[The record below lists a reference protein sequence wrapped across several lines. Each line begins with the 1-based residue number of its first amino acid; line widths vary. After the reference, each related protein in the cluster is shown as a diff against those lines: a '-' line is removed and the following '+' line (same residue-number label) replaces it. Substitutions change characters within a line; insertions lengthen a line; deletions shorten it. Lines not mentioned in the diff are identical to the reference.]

1 MLSKLNFPHIGH
13 RILKSAAGVFLCFI
27 VYLLRNRNGIPL
39 YTMLAVLWCVQPYTD
54 KTMTMAYQRT
64 VGTLI
69 GAFFGLIT
77 ILLEI
82 YIIPVYD
89 TLAGFAVISAMII
102 PVIYTT
108 VVINKKNASYFSC
121 VVFLSITVSHLT
133 DENPFLFVFNRT
145 LDTFIGIIIGVVVNS
160 ARMPRKKV
168 KDKLFVAELD
178 DMLSPVKDELQPYS
192 KVEINRMLSDGLKLT
207 ISTMRTPAS
216 LMKPLADIH
225 LNMPVVVMN
234 GAALYDIK
242 ENTYVKAY
250 IISNSTCLKIKEII
264 DKADMNCFINALSDD
279 NLMIYYDRLENQA
292 ERTIFS
298 QLKKSP
304 YRNYIKRAPSS
315 EDRVI
320 YLMIIDKSEKIAK
333 LYKAVSESEVGSHIK
348 ILTYPSDDFKGYSYI
363 KIYNKNANKHN
374 MIQYLMDEY
383 GISSALTIGAHDNND
398 IKASGRSLNSIAKEL
413 KRNFKPMIFTK

>member
-1 MLSKLNFPHIGH
+1 MLSNLKFPHIGH

-54 KTMTMAYQRT
+54 KTLTMAYQRT
-64 VGTLI
+64 AGTLI

-82 YIIPVYD
+82 YVIPVYD
-89 TLAGFAVISAMII
+89 TWTGFAIISAMII

-121 VVFLSITVSHLT
+121 VVFLSITVSHLS

-145 LDTFIGIIIGVVVNS
+145 LDTFIGIIIGVAVNS
-160 ARMPRKKV
+160 AGLPGKKV

-192 KVEINRMLSDGLKLT
+192 KVEINRMLADGLKLT

-264 DKADMNCFINALSDD
+264 NKANMNCFINALSDD
-279 NLMIYYDRLENQA
+279 NLMIYYDNLENQA
-292 ERTIFS
+292 EQTIFS
-298 QLKKSP
+298 KMKKSP
-304 YRNYIKRAPSS
+304 YRNYIKRAPSP

-320 YLMIIDKSEKIAK
+320 YLMTVDKTEKISE
-333 LYKAVSESEVGSHIK
+333 LYTAITESEAGSSVK
-348 ILTYPSDDFKGYSYI
+348 ILSYPSDDFKGYSYI
-363 KIYNKNANKHN
+363 KIYNKNASKRN

-383 GISSALTIGAHDNND
+383 EISSALTIGAQEYND
-398 IKASGRSLNSIAKEL
+398 IKASGRSLNSITKEL
-413 KRNFKPMIFTK
+413 RKNFKPLIFIK